1 MLTWAKPY
9 ICQCHSQWF
18 LSVTFFPVVEI
29 KYYKNGIVLEK
40 ADLHDGS
47 NTNKINKLA
56 NYFRMTL

>member
-1 MLTWAKPY
+1 VSL
-9 ICQCHSQWF
+9 
-18 LSVTFFPVVEI
+18 FFPVVEI